1 MSRLIYLTR
10 VVLVLVLYAPKLG
23 FAHVFVYLILS
34 YGDIID
40 IYNVNAVK
48 ACISYLLEGY
58 WWVVIIAVT

>member
-1 MSRLIYLTR
+1 MSRFIYFTHVV
-10 VVLVLVLYAPKLG
+10 VVLVLFAPKLG
-23 FAHVFVYLILS
+23 FAYVFVYLILS

-40 IYNVNAVK
+40 IDNVNAVK